1 MNSISP
7 VAPVAPV
14 TASLDD
20 PFYYLANFRFV
31 LGWVSE
37 RHDDLL
43 DDGERRFIAD
53 LDALPRASQALLV
66 RMVMRKGEHFR
77 TTKLVYAEIDDA
89 AVALDALVD
98 AGWVEADPVLSLGE
112 LFRQLRLAELRRVL
126 ASEIAAAGLPASAG
140 KATMYQALSRR
151 PDTPRRLADWG
162 DVAALQ
168 GERVVRLSIMAICDR
183 LRLMFF
189 GNLRQD
195 WSEFVLAELGLQ
207 RFERVG
213 FSPESRAFSSRDE
226 VDIYLAL
233 HRLRERLEEGE
244 LPETL
249 HAEMPMVPKGNAWL
263 DERRARLLYRLG
275 QAAERGGQQALAL
288 QAYGEADSGGGG
300 GVRGGH
306 VDARIRRLRLL
317 ERLGEHGRA
326 FELASVMVA
335 RKEALDKKTPHEK
348 ATDERES
355 QALER
360 LLPRLRRRLGLAP
373 QPRQAPPPPERWDLC
388 VKRPISDEGWPLGV
402 ERAVCAHLGTPQA
415 PVHYVENALITG
427 LFGLLCWPAIFAPL
441 PGAFFHPFHSGPAD
455 LNRADFVSRRR
466 ERFKACLAQLD
477 DGRYH
482 DTILETWQCKRG
494 LASPFVHWE
503 ALNEG
508 LLLQALA
515 NIPATHLRAC
525 FTRLLLDPRANRAGL
540 PDLIQFLPEADVAS
554 AAYRLIEV
562 KGPGDRLQ
570 DNQIR
575 WLAYF
580 RSHGI
585 PAVVCHV
592 TWQDEAVGS

>member
-1 MNSISP
+1 MNSIP
-7 VAPVAPV
+7 PVAPV

-43 DDGERRFIAD
+43 DDGERRFLAD
-53 LDALPRASQALLV
+53 FDALPRASQALLV

-89 AVALDALVD
+89 AVALDALID

-126 ASEIAAAGLPASAG
+126 ALEIAAAGLPASAG
-140 KATMYQALSRR
+140 KATLYQALSRR
-151 PDTPRRLADWG
+151 SDTPCRLADWG

-168 GERVVRLSIMAICDR
+168 GERVVRLSIMAVCDR

-189 GNLRQD
+189 GNLHQD

-207 RFERVG
+207 RFERVA
-213 FSPESRAFSSRDE
+213 FSSESRAFSSRDE
-226 VDIYLAL
+226 VDAYLAL
-233 HRLRERLEEGE
+233 HRLRERFEEGE
-244 LPETL
+244 LPEAL
-249 HAEMPMVPKGNAWL
+249 HAEVPTVPKGNAWL

-275 QAAERGGQQALAL
+275 QAAERGGQPALAL

-300 GVRGGH
+300 GGGH

-317 ERLGEHGRA
+317 ERLGEHQRA
-326 FELASVMVA
+326 FELASVMAA
-335 RKEALDKKTPHEK
+335 RKEALGETLDAQAP
-348 ATDERES
+348 DERES

-373 QPRQAPPPPERWDLC
+373 EPRQAPPPPERWDLC
-388 VKRPISDEGWPLGV
+388 LRRPVSDEGWPLGV

-415 PVHYVENALITG
+415 PVRYVENALISG

-466 ERFKACLAQLD
+466 ERFAACLAQLD

-482 DTILETWQCKRG
+482 ETILETWQCKRG
-494 LASPFVHWE
+494 LASPFLHWE
-503 ALNEG
+503 ALDEA
-508 LLLQALA
+508 LLLQAMA
-515 NIPATHLRAC
+515 NIPAAHLRAC
-525 FTRLLLDPRANRAGL
+525 FARLLLDPRANRAGL

-554 AAYRLIEV
+554 PAYRLIEV

-570 DNQIR
+570 DNQRR

-580 RSHGI
+580 RAHGI

-592 TWQDEAVGS
+592 TWQGEVLDP

>member
-1 MNSISP
+1 MNS
-7 VAPVAPV
+7 VLPVAPV

-43 DDGERRFIAD
+43 GDGERRFIAD
-53 LDALPRASQALLV
+53 FDALPRASQALLV
-66 RMVMRKGEHFR
+66 RMVMRKGEFFR

-89 AVALDALVD
+89 PVALDALID

-126 ASEIAAAGLPASAG
+126 ATEIAAACLPASAA
-140 KATMYQALSRR
+140 KSTLYQALSGQ
-151 PDTPRRLADWG
+151 PEGARRLANWG

-207 RFERVG
+207 RFERVA

-226 VDIYLAL
+226 VDAYLAL

-244 LPETL
+244 LPEAL
-249 HAEMPMVPKGNAWL
+249 HAEVPTVPKGNAWL
-263 DERRARLLYRLG
+263 GERRARLLYRLG

-288 QAYGEADSGGGG
+288 QVYGEADSGGDGG
-300 GVRGGH
+300 GGH

-317 ERLGEHGRA
+317 ERLGEHQRA
-326 FELASVMVA
+326 FELASVMVS
-335 RKEALDKKTPHEK
+335 RKEALGETLDAQAP
-348 ATDERES
+348 DERES

-373 QPRQAPPPPERWDLC
+373 EPQQAPPPPERWDLC
-388 VKRPISDEGWPLGV
+388 LRRPVSDEGWPLGV

-466 ERFKACLAQLD
+466 ERFAACLAQLD

-482 DTILETWQCKRG
+482 ETILETWQCKRG
-494 LASPFVHWE
+494 LASPFLHWE
-503 ALNEG
+503 ALDEA

-515 NIPATHLRAC
+515 NIPAAHLRAC
-525 FTRLLLDPRANRAGL
+525 FARLLLDPRANRAGL

-554 AAYRLIEV
+554 PAYRLIEV

-570 DNQIR
+570 DNQRR

-580 RSHGI
+580 RAHGI

>member
-7 VAPVAPV
+7 AASV

-53 LDALPRASQALLV
+53 FHGLSRVSQALLA

-77 TTKLVYAEIDDA
+77 TTKLIYAEIGDPS
-89 AVALDALVD
+89 VALDPLID
-98 AGWVEADPVLSLGE
+98 AGWVEADPLLSLDE
-112 LFRQLRLAELRRVL
+112 LFRQLRLAELRRIL
-126 ASEIAAAGLPASAG
+126 AAEIASAGVPASAG
-140 KATMYQALSRR
+140 KATLFQALTQAR
-151 PDTPRRLADWG
+151 PQWPAAQRRLADWG
-162 DVAALQ
+162 DLSALQ
-168 GERVVRLSIMAICDR
+168 GERVVRLPVMATCDR

-207 RFERVG
+207 RFERVAL
-213 FSPESRAFSSRDE
+213 SPASRAFSCRDE
-226 VDIYLAL
+226 VDAYLVL

-244 LPETL
+244 GPETL
-249 HAEMPMVPKGNAWL
+249 YAEVPMMPEGNAWL

-288 QAYGEADSGGGG
+288 QAYAEADSGGGG
-300 GVRGGH
+300 ETEGGGH

-326 FELASVMVA
+326 FELASAMAA
-335 RKEALDKKTPHEK
+335 RKETLDEQTP
-348 ATDERES
+348 DERES

-360 LLPRLRRRLGLAP
+360 LLPRLRRRLGLAAEA
-373 QPRQAPPPPERWDLC
+373 RQAPPTPERWDLC
-388 VKRPISDEGWPLGV
+388 LRRSAGREALPVSVEQAVSD
-402 ERAVCAHLGTPQA
+402 HLSTPQA
-415 PVHYVENALITG
+415 PVRYVENALITG

-455 LNRADFVSRRR
+455 LNRRDFVARRR
-466 ERFKACLAQLD
+466 PLFEACLAQLED
-477 DGRYH
+477 EDGCYRES
-482 DTILETWQCKRG
+482 ILETWRRKQG

-503 ALNEG
+503 TLDET

-515 NIPATHLRAC
+515 NIPAAHLRAC
-525 FTRLLLDPRANRAGL
+525 FARLLLDPRANRAGL
-540 PDLIQFLPEADVAS
+540 PDLIQFLPDTDVVS
-554 AAYRLIEV
+554 PAYRLIEV

-570 DNQIR
+570 DNQRR

-580 RSHGI
+580 QAHGI
-585 PAVVCHV
+585 AAVVCHV
-592 TWQDEAVGS
+592 TWQDEVPGP